1 MIMLNDHDR
10 GDDENGEADGDVDEP
25 HKNDEYT
32 VVDVDAKYVDYDDV
46 DAADDGDGV
55 GRPK

>member
-1 MIMLNDHDR
+1 MMILNDHDR
-10 GDDENGEADGDVDEP
+10 GDENGDAYGDVDEP
-25 HKNDEYT
+25 HKNDECT
-32 VVDVDAKYVDYDDV
+32 VVGVHAKYVDYDDV